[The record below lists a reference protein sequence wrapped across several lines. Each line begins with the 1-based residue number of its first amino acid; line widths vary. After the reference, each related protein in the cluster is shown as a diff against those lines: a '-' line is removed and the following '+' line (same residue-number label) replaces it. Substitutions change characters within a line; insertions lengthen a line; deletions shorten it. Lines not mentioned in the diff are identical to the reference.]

1 MRFKVVGI
9 VLLVIGAW
17 LALEGVISARK
28 ENTDAISATT
38 YPLVAVFLAMVV
50 RVLQAEKHHR
60 DRLKIEEAQELD
72 AVESMQASHAHI
84 AREEALRH

>member
-9 VLLVIGAW
+9 VLLVVGAW
-17 LALEGVISARK
+17 LALEGIISARK
-28 ENTDAISATT
+28 ENSDAISATA

-60 DRLKIEEAQELD
+60 DRIKIEEAEELD
-72 AVESMQASHAHI
+72 VIETSRAHM
-84 AREEALRH
+84 AREEALRN

>member
-9 VLLVIGAW
+9 VLLVIAAW
-17 LALEGVISARK
+17 FALEGVISARK
-28 ENTDAISATT
+28 ENTDAISAAV
-38 YPLVAVFLAMVV
+38 YPLIAIFLAMVV

-60 DRLKIEEAQELD
+60 DRLKIEEAEGLD
-72 AVESMQASHAHI
+72 ASHASHAHL